1 MRALGKITPGKLLG
15 LEVHVAAIQAEEDL
29 REIAAFNTSFGGE
42 QAKRHVEWLKDRLD
56 EYARLTTGESAD
68 ADRFASAEEMAAFF
82 ARVNQNQK
90 IVMPPGVVD
99 PRGPHVGR

>member
-42 QAKRHVEWLKDRLD
+42 QAKRHVEWLKDRR
-56 EYARLTTGESAD
+56 A
-68 ADRFASAEEMAAFF
+68 
-82 ARVNQNQK
+82 
-90 IVMPPGVVD
+90 
-99 PRGPHVGR
+99 

>member
-68 ADRFASAEEMAAFF
+68 ADRFASAEEMPT
-82 ARVNQNQK
+82 K
-90 IVMPPGVVD
+90 SSGSVVEMAMMMK
-99 PRGPHVGR
+99 PMANSFSLK